1 MRVAS
6 TQAVSRGGGSIP
18 LSGTASGV
26 FCSSLKGKYLNEA
39 IRLNMFQKRGL
50 LSAWHCYPNEQYCTH
65 KIKQKENKGSGKK
78 RNILLKSSVQ
88 TVTQASQMFTNTS
101 QNYPNDHRMN
111 ILSHTW

>member
-26 FCSSLKGKYLNEA
+26 FCSSLKAKYLNEA
-39 IRLNMFQKRGL
+39 IRLKTFQNGGL
-50 LSAWHCYPNEQYCTH
+50 LRAWHCYPNKQYCIH
-65 KIKQKENKGSGKK
+65 KIDQRKNKGSGEK
-78 RNILLKSSVQ
+78 RNILLKSPVQ

-101 QNYPNDHRMN
+101 QNYPNDLRMN
-111 ILSHTW
+111 ILSHT